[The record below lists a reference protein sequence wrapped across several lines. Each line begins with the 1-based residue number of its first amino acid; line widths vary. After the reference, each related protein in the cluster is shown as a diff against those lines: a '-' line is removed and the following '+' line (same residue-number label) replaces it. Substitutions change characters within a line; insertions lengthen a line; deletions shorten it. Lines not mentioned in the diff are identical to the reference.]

1 MKQTCT
7 RLLALAISLAFLET
21 TSVPAVAQDTP
32 PPSAVSD
39 QVTEAWAVHY
49 NSTIQPR
56 DDRAVAVTVDGE
68 GNVIVTGY
76 VYRSQGRFNP
86 NYDIVTI
93 KYAPSGQPLWTTRS
107 QNTFN
112 YDERPKKMVVDAA
125 GNVYVTGT
133 YATTGT
139 SLGYLTVKYDGA
151 TGETLWV
158 VRRSGGT
165 PVGLALDGA
174 GHVVVTGSYY
184 SGSLESTN
192 WATVKYDGATGQQLW
207 ERQYNGPGSL
217 VDNAVALAVD
227 ASNNVVV
234 TGTIGT
240 PSISTD
246 FMTLKYD
253 GATGQQLWATAYNS
267 AASREDRATAVALDA
282 LGNVFVTGSTD
293 VEQSRDIVTVKYEAA
308 TGQQVWTV
316 RYGGPAQKSDEPAA
330 LAIDGAGN
338 VIVAGESQEA
348 QLSTS
353 ALVLKYTPTG
363 EPLWEGRYTRPTNPS
378 SSGVFDG
385 AEALALDAAGN
396 VYIVGTSITNIVLN
410 PADYR
415 TIKFAATTGEQLWN
429 AAYDGPAPVPGTS
442 TDQAAPS
449 IAVDK
454 AGNVLVTGNTSSSG
468 AITTVKYT
476 QTREVPLPVELIS
489 FVASPRGA
497 DVRLRWV
504 TAQEQ
509 NNQYFELEVS
519 VDGVRFQPLHRTPG
533 QGTTTQRHTYEY
545 IDKNAPRYGQSVI
558 YYRLKQVDLDGTLT
572 YSAIQAVPIAT
583 SAAFTVQAWPNPLG
597 EQLSV
602 QINSPEAGEAT
613 LHLVNALGQVMLQKR
628 AFLEVG
634 TNTLVLP
641 MNRTWPAGVYS
652 LQLRQGAVQRT
663 LKLLQN

>member
-1 MKQTCT
+1 M
-7 RLLALAISLAFLET
+7 
-21 TSVPAVAQDTP
+21 
-32 PPSAVSD
+32 
-39 QVTEAWAVHY
+39 
-49 NSTIQPR
+49 
-56 DDRAVAVTVDGE
+56 TVDGE

-192 WATVKYDGATGQQLW
+192 WATVKYDGATSQQLW

-234 TGTIGT
+234 TGTAGIQAGQM
-240 PSISTD
+240 D
-246 FMTLKYD
+246 YMTLKYD
-253 GATGQQLWATAYNS
+253 GATGQPLWVAAYNS
-267 AASREDRATAVALDA
+267 PANKQDEATAVALDA
-282 LGNVFVTGSTD
+282 LGNVFVTGTTFDEPSRI
-293 VEQSRDIVTVKYEAA
+293 RDIVTVKYEAA
-308 TGQQVWTV
+308 TGRQLWTV
-316 RYGGPAQKSDEPAA
+316 RYDGPAQKSDLAAA
-330 LAIDGAGN
+330 LAVDGAGN
-338 VIVAGESQEA
+338 AIIVGKSQE
-348 QLSTS
+348 LGLNSS

-363 EPLWEGRYTRPTNPS
+363 EPLWEGRYTRPNDPS
-378 SSGVFDG
+378 AFGVIDG
-385 AEALALDAAGN
+385 ADAMALDAAGN
-396 VYIVGTSITNIVLN
+396 VYIVGTSITNIVSN

-415 TIKFAATTGEQLWN
+415 TIKFAATTGEQVWN
-429 AAYDGPAPVPGTS
+429 AAYDGPATTPGTS
-442 TDQAAPS
+442 RDEAAPS

-454 AGNVLVTGNTSSSG
+454 AGNVLVTGKTSSNG

-476 QTREVPLPVELIS
+476 QTREVPLPVELVS
-489 FVASPRGA
+489 FSATPRGA
-497 DVRLRWV
+497 DVLLRWV
-504 TAQEQ
+504 TAQEL
-509 NNQYFELEVS
+509 NNQHFEVEVS
-519 VDGVRFQPLHRTPG
+519 VDGMRFQPLHRTPG
-533 QGTTTQRHTYEY
+533 QGTTTQRHTYDY
-545 IDKNAPRYGQSVI
+545 IDQNAPRYGHALL
-558 YYRLKQVDLDGTLT
+558 YYRLKQVDLDGTFA
-572 YSAIQAVPIAT
+572 YSTIQAVPIAT

-597 EQLSV
+597 EQLQV

-613 LHLVNALGQVMLQKR
+613 LHLANALGQVMLQKR

-634 TNTLVLP
+634 TNTLALP
-641 MNRTWPAGVYS
+641 MNRAWPAGVYS
-652 LQLRQGAVQRT
+652 LQLRQGAMQRT